1 MPFFAKRR
9 CAIQKIL
16 IIHTAFPGDL
26 ILATPLIQAARDC
39 FPAAKI
45 DFVTTPVCANLIETH
60 PALNAVRIFDKHHQD
75 RGWKRLFR
83 FARALKANAYDLALI
98 PHRSLRSSLIAW
110 LAGIPQR
117 IGFNSS
123 AGAFLFTQKI
133 RYEKEW
139 HEIDRNLALL
149 RPFQPQKLN
158 LTPAVFPDSRDQ
170 KIIDDF
176 LAKHSPVSRTF
187 AIAPGSVWETKRWP
201 GDRFIKLS
209 QMILQEG
216 SARVFLVGG
225 KADIELCET
234 IAATLPAESGVVNV
248 AGKFSFRQSAELLRR
263 CDALISNDS
272 APLHLGVAV
281 GTPVFAIFGPTVPAF
296 GFAPRGENHRII
308 EKDLYCR
315 PCAIHG
321 GRTCPTGTFLCMKGI
336 TPNEIFQLLKQKFT
350 RG

>member
-1 MPFFAKRR
+1 MPLFSKRR
-9 CAIQKIL
+9 FAIQNIL

-26 ILATPLIQAARDC
+26 ILATPLIQAARAC

-45 DFVTTPVCANLIETH
+45 DFVTTPICANLLETH
-60 PALNAVRIFDKHHQD
+60 PELNAVLVFDKHYRD
-75 RGWKRLFR
+75 REWKRLFD
-83 FARALKANAYDLALI
+83 FARALKTNAYDLALI
-98 PHRSLRSSLIAW
+98 PHRSLRSSLLAW

-117 IGFNSS
+117 IGFDRS

-133 RYEKEW
+133 HYEKEW

-149 RPFQPQKLN
+149 QSFHLPKFDLAPV
-158 LTPAVFPDSRDQ
+158 VFPDSRDQ
-170 KIIDDF
+170 ELIDDF
-176 LAKHSPVSRTF
+176 LANRTPASRMF

-201 GDRFIKLS
+201 ADRFIKLS
-209 QMILQEG
+209 QMLLQEW
-216 SARVFLVGG
+216 SARVICVGG
-225 KADIELCET
+225 KADFDLCEMIT
-234 IAATLPAESGVVNV
+234 SAFPAESGVVNV
-248 AGKFSFRQSAELLRR
+248 AGKFTFRQSAELIRR

-272 APLHLGVAV
+272 APLHLGVAA

-296 GFAPRGENHRII
+296 GFAPRGENHQVI

-336 TPNEIFQLLKQKFT
+336 TPGEIFQHLKQKFT